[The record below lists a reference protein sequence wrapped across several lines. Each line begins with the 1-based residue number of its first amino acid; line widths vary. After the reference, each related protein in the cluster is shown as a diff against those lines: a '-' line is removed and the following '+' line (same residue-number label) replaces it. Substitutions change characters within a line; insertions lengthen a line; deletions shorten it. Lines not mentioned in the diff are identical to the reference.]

1 MSDLIAD
8 LVRDRDLMK
17 RASEELKRR
26 GVALAK
32 AEAEYQTAKAA
43 AALSL
48 KADGYSATMIAMIL
62 KGDERISV
70 PMFARD
76 CAQVEYDSAR
86 EALNVYKL
94 DARLLE
100 AQIDREYRG

>member
-1 MSDLIAD
+1 MSDLLAD
-8 LVRDRDLMK
+8 LMRDRDLMK
-17 RASEELKRR
+17 RASEALKER
-26 GVALAK
+26 GIALAK
-32 AEAEYQTAKAA
+32 AEAEYQTAKHSR
-43 AALSL
+43 SL
-48 KADGYSATMIAMIL
+48 AMKADGHSATMIQLLI
-62 KGDERISV
+62 KGDEKVSLA
-70 PMFARD
+70 MFARD

>member
-1 MSDLIAD
+1 
-8 LVRDRDLMK
+8 
-17 RASEELKRR
+17 
-26 GVALAK
+26 
-32 AEAEYQTAKAA
+32 
-43 AALSL
+43 
-48 KADGYSATMIAMIL
+48 MIAMIL
-62 KGDERISV
+62 KGDERVSV

>member
-1 MSDLIAD
+1 MSDPVSELA
-8 LVRDRDLMK
+8 RDRDLMK
-17 RASEELKRR
+17 RASEEMKRR
-26 GVALAK
+26 GIALAK
-32 AEAEYQTAKAA
+32 AEAEYQTAKNAT
-43 AALSL
+43 ALLL
-48 KADGYSATMIAMIL
+48 KADGYSATMIAMVI
-62 KGDERISV
+62 KGDERVSV

-76 CAQVEYDSAR
+76 CAQVEYESAR